1 MAPPPPSPHPP
12 TPPPPPHPH
21 PPTHPPPPPPNPTHP
36 PPAAAGGLEFLFVL
50 EDKADPAHA
59 VIAALIQEVAAQRG
73 GPALAARLHSAGAA
87 ERTSQK
93 IHK

>member
-1 MAPPPPSPHPP
+1 M
-12 TPPPPPHPH
+12 
-21 PPTHPPPPPPNPTHP
+21 
-36 PPAAAGGLEFLFVL
+36 L

-59 VIAALIQEVAAQRG
+59 VITALIQEVAAQRG